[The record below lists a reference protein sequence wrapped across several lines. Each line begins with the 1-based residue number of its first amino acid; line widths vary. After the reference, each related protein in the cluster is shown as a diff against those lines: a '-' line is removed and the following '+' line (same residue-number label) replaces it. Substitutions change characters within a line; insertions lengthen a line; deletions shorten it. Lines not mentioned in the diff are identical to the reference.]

1 MSSFANSA
9 KSTSSFDIWNAKKI
23 HLKLIRFRNEWWFLV
38 RGIQMGKCLVI
49 PNVLPFLYT
58 KLVWWKFLKTSTSFS
73 MMSSLMKKGPFCHEM
88 SSTWHFLNDSRWPH
102 NTKWFLLDDVM
113 PLNQITA
120 IRWSEFHNFRWKD
133 SSNRHQSFEKNLS
146 FSPEVIFTHL
156 VRLISSNAIMYNL
169 SLVASQTIW
178 RVLVL

>member
-9 KSTSSFDIWNAKKI
+9 KSPSSFDIWNAKKI

-38 RGIQMGKCLVI
+38 RGIQMGRCLVI
-49 PNVLPFLYT
+49 PNILPFVYQIGMT
-58 KLVWWKFLKTSTSFS
+58 KISKNIYFFFNDVVIDEKDH
-73 MMSSLMKKGPFCHEM
+73 FCHEM

-113 PLNQITA
+113 PLNQIIA

-133 SSNRHQSFEKNLS
+133 LSNRHQSSEKFFFILS
-146 FSPEVIFTHL
+146 RGNFYTPH
-156 VRLISSNAIMYNL
+156 L
-169 SLVASQTIW
+169 SLFAW
-178 RVLVL
+178 HPAP